1 MNGCLRLAGSPRSPC
16 RWLGRPSLRRFALSV
31 CSSLA
36 FFDRH
41 YLGDDCN
48 RDPSGDPPMARWREV
63 PQGHYVHGCLTDGG
77 AYAVYDAAVA
87 VVPGP
92 NT

>member
-1 MNGCLRLAGSPRSPC
+1 MARTTIVATLRAFDLLIARFLRPPL
-16 RWLGRPSLRRFALSV
+16 LGRR
-31 CSSLA
+31 
-36 FFDRH
+36 
-41 YLGDDCN
+41 CN
-48 RDPSGDPPMARWREV
+48 RDPSGDPPTARWREV
-63 PQGHYVHGCLTDGG
+63 PQGHYVHGCLTHEG